1 MIAISET
8 ISPTLL
14 LAVIT
19 VFSLVIGSFLN
30 VVIYRLPQQ
39 LYRRWQ
45 EEAQALVDAN
55 LSPPDETAEDT
66 LLWPA
71 SRCPKC
77 LTPIKPWHNIPLLG
91 YLLLRGRCNHCGEKI
106 SLQYPLVELI
116 SGVLVVV
123 AFAILG
129 FTIGGIYAAIFTFVL
144 ITLAAIDA
152 NEKLLPDQLTLP
164 LLWLGLL
171 INIDGTFVPLSE
183 AVIGAVSGYLFL
195 WTIYWLFKLATGKEG
210 MGYGD
215 FKLLAALGAWLG
227 WQMLPLIVLLSS
239 ALGAIVGLCMILFGN
254 RGRNSQIPFGPFL
267 ASAGWIA
274 MIWGDNIVSWYL
286 SSLSLS

>member
-254 RGRNSQIPFGPFL
+254 RERNSQIPFGPFL

-286 SSLSLS
+286 SSLS

>member
-14 LAVIT
+14 LAVIA

-45 EEAQALVDAN
+45 EEAQALADAN

-239 ALGAIVGLCMILFGN
+239 ALGAIVGLCMILFRN

-286 SSLSLS
+286 SSLS

>member
-1 MIAISET
+1 M
-8 ISPTLL
+8 
-14 LAVIT
+14 
-19 VFSLVIGSFLN
+19 
-30 VVIYRLPQQ
+30 
-39 LYRRWQ
+39 
-45 EEAQALVDAN
+45 
-55 LSPPDETAEDT
+55 
-66 LLWPA
+66 
-71 SRCPKC
+71 
-77 LTPIKPWHNIPLLG
+77 
-91 YLLLRGRCNHCGEKI
+91 
-106 SLQYPLVELI
+106 
-116 SGVLVVV
+116 LVVV

-254 RGRNSQIPFGPFL
+254 RERNSQIPFGPFL

-286 SSLSLS
+286 SSLS

>member
-14 LAVIT
+14 LAVIA

-45 EEAQALVDAN
+45 EEAQALADAN

-239 ALGAIVGLCMILFGN
+239 ALGAIVGLCMILFRN

>member
-14 LAVIT
+14 LAVIA

-45 EEAQALVDAN
+45 EEAQALADTN

-91 YLLLRGRCNHCGEKI
+91 YLLLRGRCNHCEEKI
-106 SLQYPLVELI
+106 SLQYPLIELI

-227 WQMLPLIVLLSS
+227 WQMLPLIVLVSS
-239 ALGAIVGLCMILFGN
+239 ALGAVVGLCMIFFGSS
-254 RGRNSQIPFGPFL
+254 GRNSQIPFGPFL

-274 MIWGDNIVSWYL
+274 MIWGDNIVTWYL

>member
-1 MIAISET
+1 
-8 ISPTLL
+8 
-14 LAVIT
+14 
-19 VFSLVIGSFLN
+19 

-45 EEAQALVDAN
+45 EEAQALADAN

-239 ALGAIVGLCMILFGN
+239 ALGAIVGLCMILFRN

>member
-14 LAVIT
+14 LAVIA

-239 ALGAIVGLCMILFGN
+239 ALGAIVGLCMILFRN

-286 SSLSLS
+286 SSLS

>member
-14 LAVIT
+14 LAVIA

-45 EEAQALVDAN
+45 EEAQALADTN

>member
-1 MIAISET
+1 MIALSET
-8 ISPTLL
+8 ISPALL
-14 LAVIT
+14 LAAVT
-19 VFSLVIGSFLN
+19 TFSLVIGSFLN
-30 VVIYRLPQQ
+30 VVIFRLPQQ

-45 EEAQALVDAN
+45 QEAQGLLDAD
-55 LSPPDETAEDT
+55 LSLPDETAEDS

-106 SLQYPLVELI
+106 SLQYPLIELL
-116 SGVLVVV
+116 SGVLVATTV
-123 AFAILG
+123 ASLG

-144 ITLAAIDA
+144 ITLAGIDA

-171 INIDGTFVPLSE
+171 VNINGTFAPLSE
-183 AVIGAVSGYLFL
+183 AVMGAVSGYLFL
-195 WTIYWLFKLATGKEG
+195 WTIYWLFKLVTGKEG

-227 WQMLPLIVLLSS
+227 WQMLPLIVLVSS
-239 ALGAIVGLCMILFGN
+239 ALGAVVGLCMIFFGSS
-254 RGRNSQIPFGPFL
+254 GRNSQIPFGPFL

-274 MIWGDNIVSWYL
+274 MIWGDNIVTWYL

>member
-195 WTIYWLFKLATGKEG
+195 ATGKEG

>member
-30 VVIYRLPQQ
+30 VVIYRLTQQ

-183 AVIGAVSGYLFL
+183 AVIGAISGYLFL

-254 RGRNSQIPFGPFL
+254 RERNSQIPFGPFL

-286 SSLSLS
+286 SSLS